1 VITQQMVSQLRK
13 ADVLDPEGDKIGTV
27 GEVWLE
33 EGSHEPVWVSVRTGM
48 FGMKESFVPLQ
59 GAEAGSDALHVAVRK
74 DQVKDAPRVDADGRL
89 SSEEERA
96 LYAHYGFG
104 PQGDRGQMD
113 RTGRTTQPRGD
124 SRTDSRAGAAGRP
137 NTSKPDASERP
148 DAPGRPNTDT
158 ELTRSEERLR
168 VGTETV
174 ESGHVRLRKYVVTEN
189 QQVNVPVRHEEL
201 RIEREPI
208 AEGTATAGDATFAED
223 ERDITLHAERPVVQ
237 KEAVPVERIRV
248 GTETVTE
255 QQTVSGEV
263 RKEQF
268 DVDRG
273 DGGRGRN
280 QRRSNS

>member
-1 VITQQMVSQLRK
+1 MVPQLRK
-13 ADVLDPEGDKIGTV
+13 AVVVDPEGDKIGTV
-27 GEVWLE
+27 GDVWLE

-59 GAEAGSDALHVAVRK
+59 GAEADADAVHVAVRK
-74 DQVKDAPRVDADGRL
+74 DQVKDAPRVDADGSL

-104 PQGDRGQMD
+104 PQGGRGQSGRQAADAGRMAQDRGQRTQGRDQAAHTGPRD
-113 RTGRTTQPRGD
+113 RSDT
-124 SRTDSRAGAAGRP
+124 A
-137 NTSKPDASERP
+137 N
-148 DAPGRPNTDT
+148 T

-174 ESGHVRLRKYVVTEN
+174 ESGHARLRKYVVTEN

-201 RIEREPI
+201 RVEREPI
-208 AEGTATAGDATFAED
+208 PEGAATPGEATFAED

-237 KEAVPVERIRV
+237 KEAVPVERIRM
-248 GTETVTE
+248 GTEMVTE
-255 QQTVSGEV
+255 EQTVSGEV

-273 DGGRGRN
+273 EGGRGQDRPRGN
-280 QRRSNS
+280 G

>member
-113 RTGRTTQPRGD
+113 RTGRTTQTRGD
-124 SRTDSRAGAAGRP
+124 SRTDTRSGATGRP
-137 NTSKPDASERP
+137 NAARSDAARS
-148 DAPGRPNTDT
+148 NTARSNTADT

-174 ESGHVRLRKYVVTEN
+174 ESGHVRLRKYVVTED

-201 RIEREPI
+201 RVEREPI
-208 AEGTATAGDATFAED
+208 TDGTATAGDATFAED
-223 ERDITLHAERPVVQ
+223 ERDITLHAERPVVN
-237 KEAVPVERIRV
+237 KEAVPVERIKM

-273 DGGRGRN
+273 DDGRGRN
-280 QRRSNS
+280 QRRSDS